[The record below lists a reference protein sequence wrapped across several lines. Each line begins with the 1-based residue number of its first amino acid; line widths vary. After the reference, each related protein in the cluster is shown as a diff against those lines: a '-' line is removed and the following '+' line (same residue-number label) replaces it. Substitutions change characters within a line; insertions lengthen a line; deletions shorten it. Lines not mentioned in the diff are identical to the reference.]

1 VNPTLLRHTLR
12 GLRRTA
18 AAAAVPGL
26 SLFASCRGADRA
38 SGPPQ
43 HTSLVAAGDIAGCWW
58 RSDEATARLLDHIGG
73 VVAPVG
79 DLVYGDGTARQFA
92 NCYGPTWG
100 RHKAR
105 TRPAIGNHDART
117 EGGKPYYAYFGAA
130 AGPAGKGW
138 YSYELEG
145 WHVVVLNSET
155 GIGPGSEQLAWVRE
169 DLRTHPGRCTLAY
182 MHRPRFSSGKHGD
195 SERVKDV
202 FRALYDGGV
211 DVLVSGHDHIYER
224 FAPQDPDG
232 RADPARGVRQFVVGT
247 GGAPFYTI
255 RDTLAPNSQVRQN
268 TVHGVLRLVFHPDGY
283 DWEFVGVGGGFS
295 DKGHGGCHE

>member
-1 VNPTLLRHTLR
+1 VTRARTYGFGRPYRLTWPLLVLA
-12 GLRRTA
+12 LLA
-18 AAAAVPGL
+18 ACHGDDQ
-26 SLFASCRGADRA
+26 FH
-38 SGPPQ
+38 GPPP
-43 HTSLVAAGDIAGCWW
+43 HTSIVAAGDIAGCWW

-79 DLVYGDGTARQFA
+79 DLVYSDGTAQQFA

-100 RHKAR
+100 RHRAR
-105 TRPAIGNHDART
+105 TRPAIGNHDERT
-117 EGGKPYYAYFGAA
+117 EGGKPYYGYFGAA

-169 DLRTHPGRCTLAY
+169 DLRAHPARCTLAL

-195 SERVKDV
+195 SERVKDA

-247 GGAPFYTI
+247 GGAPFYAI
-255 RDTLAPNSQVRQN
+255 RDTLAPNSQVHQN

-283 DWEFVGVGGGFS
+283 DWEFVGVGGGYS
-295 DKGHGGCHE
+295 DKGHGNCH